1 MVEGVSELSLE
12 EGVSVSQVEREREKE
27 RLGTEQKSMMFTVNR
42 NRNVT
47 RGRGEAEDKPEVVS
61 VTQRAVV
68 ASKVTVKPL
77 FLIPTMLG
85 SQERVIDGGR
95 T

>member
-1 MVEGVSELSLE
+1 
-12 EGVSVSQVEREREKE
+12 
-27 RLGTEQKSMMFTVNR
+27 MMLTVNR

>member
-27 RLGTEQKSMMFTVNR
+27 RLGTEQKSMMLTVNR

-77 FLIPTMLG
+77 FFIPTMLG